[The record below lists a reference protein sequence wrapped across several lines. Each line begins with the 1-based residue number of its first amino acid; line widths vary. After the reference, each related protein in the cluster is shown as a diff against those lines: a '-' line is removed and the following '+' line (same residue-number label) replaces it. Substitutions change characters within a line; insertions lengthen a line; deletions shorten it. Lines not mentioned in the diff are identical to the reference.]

1 MGPLRGPSA
10 SLEGRFRSLGA
21 RLESLGGRLGSL
33 GVPWESFGVPWWFL
47 WVLMAVVMGALWIVL
62 GRPVGDFF
70 AISQVCQVQKVV
82 PSSSEEGSP
91 NGVFKTRTA
100 CRPDLLLTF
109 EGLLGVDQG
118 RISEGAKW

>member
-10 SLEGRFRSLGA
+10 SLQGRFRSLGG

-70 AISQVCQVQKVV
+70 CDQ
-82 PSSSEEGSP
+82 PSLSSPEG
-91 NGVFKTRTA
+91 G
-100 CRPDLLLTF
+100 
-109 EGLLGVDQG
+109 
-118 RISEGAKW
+118 SE